1 MSIFNTAIQT
11 LSEVAIQESGVKQPQ
26 TADNTLLEDFGEMLD
41 NMPSLTEEE
50 MRFDVRMVP
59 VKESRKYDKYLIE
72 MEDLSRY
79 MITNRISSVK
89 DAIGNI
95 LECNGLD
102 GQFMNVALVI
112 DEASIINEID
122 DLGLNISGQYP
133 APQPGLGETI
143 YGRPDAMKYIRR
155 IANTKELLDTLYNTY
170 GIPFIKKNY
179 TQVGL
184 LKEES
189 DISSDNKEDV
199 QLKTKPN
206 DEVLHEKDTKD
217 QPSANFTNGAGDLN
231 ETSLSQYRA
240 ALYANQEHPGTYTFS
255 PPTKEG
261 QTNIVSNGSNIS
273 SSASPQSI
281 ANPTTNTSSSPSKPA
296 AASNTGTTPSSSSAS
311 NSTGN
316 TNTTS
321 SSRGNIKDRISNIL
335 SAWHKNPFPMTSNTG
350 TTSSTTN
357 TGTSTSSGTQV
368 SPTNTNPTTSSG
380 KSTTTNTGS
389 SETNTP
395 TAPAPSTVSS
405 TSSSSSLKP
414 ASSIPEYNKINPD
427 DSNIVKQ
434 AKLDAQKKQGYET
447 EATSES
453 SYIQYLRDVAAGKYD
468 YQL

>member
-184 LKEES
+184 LKEET
-189 DISSDNKEDV
+189 DISSNNNKEDV
-199 QLKTKPN
+199 QIKKSPD
-206 DEVLHEKDTKD
+206 DEVLHEKDTDSKSEEKSSNFSNGVDKKD
-217 QPSANFTNGAGDLN
+217 EGITEDLQSTLLANRANKVMSYRDSLN
-231 ETSLSQYRA
+231 SGNSSTSIS
-240 ALYANQEHPGTYTFS
+240 
-255 PPTKEG
+255 
-261 QTNIVSNGSNIS
+261 SNGSSTFVHQSGSTEGLFGSTSTPSSNS
-273 SSASPQSI
+273 SSPASSTTVAAKPTITTSTPSSSI
-281 ANPTTNTSSSPSKPA
+281 SVANTSSSPQRISGDTPADRIRNQMLNSQKRYKGFQAGDTNAYGSSSNPIDSRNVYVPSKTA
-296 AASNTGTTPSSSSAS
+296 ATNMQTATSLPQSSVSLKGASNYTGPMHQKS
-311 NSTGN
+311 
-316 TNTTS
+316 
-321 SSRGNIKDRISNIL
+321 GNIKDRINAIL
-335 SAWHKNPFPMTSNTG
+335 H
-350 TTSSTTN
+350 
-357 TGTSTSSGTQV
+357 
-368 SPTNTNPTTSSG
+368 
-380 KSTTTNTGS
+380 
-389 SETNTP
+389 
-395 TAPAPSTVSS
+395 PST
-405 TSSSSSLKP
+405 P
-414 ASSIPEYNKINPD
+414 SITTEE
-427 DSNIVKQ
+427 
-434 AKLDAQKKQGYET
+434 AK
-447 EATSES
+447 
-453 SYIQYLRDVAAGKYD
+453 IQYLKDVAAGKYD